1 MARKPTSPTQRPT
14 DAICSELAEGV
25 SLRSVCAKPGMPSV
39 GTFLRWVGDD
49 PKLAEQY
56 THARALCMDAMAE
69 QILEIADTPQ
79 VGQKS
84 VSKATGLEITEGDM
98 IEHRKLR
105 VESRKWL
112 LAKMAPKKYG
122 DKLETTLKGDPTAP
136 VALTLNGSDV
146 HG

>member
-1 MARKPTSPTQRPT
+1 MAKRAPPAVRPV
-14 DAICSELAEGV
+14 DQICERLAEGV
-25 SLRSVCAKPGMPSV
+25 SLRSICSEPGMPSV
-39 GTFLRWVGDD
+39 GAFLGWVAAD

-56 THARALCMDAMAE
+56 AHARALCMDAMAE

-79 VGQKS
+79 IGQKT

-105 VESRKWL
+105 VDARKWL
-112 LAKMAPKKYG
+112 MAKMAPKKYG
-122 DKLETTLKGDPTAP
+122 DKVETTHKGDPTAP
-136 VALTLNGSDV
+136 VQLVLSGSDV